1 MKPMLLVLACALPL
15 SAHAAN
21 YVVTKT
27 ADTADGSCDVADC
40 SLREAILAANSG
52 GSTVQVPAGVYRLSI
67 PRLPRGDNAPGDGTN
82 GNLVVNAATTVTG
95 AGQDATIIDARP
107 SIEALGIDR
116 VFSIT
121 NVGHLT
127 ISGVTITGGITGGF
141 GQGGGILNL
150 GGRLTI
156 SDAAVINNVGTF
168 GGGGIAIT
176 NAGLAGVSTITRCEI
191 AENVGGGGA
200 SGGQGG
206 GLLNIQSSVDV
217 FDSTIRDNS
226 ALNTTGGG
234 IMNLDVAARPS
245 PPAILRVIRSTVVGN
260 IAGDPARVSLNEG
273 VGGGIY
279 NSGGRL
285 TLTNSTVT
293 LNEGVGGGIYNNG
306 GLLRLTNST
315 ITGNEA
321 VPSFAPGFGPLLGT
335 GRGGGVA
342 HQLLLGDDPND
353 GTTIVNSTIAYNVAF
368 TGSQLYGSATVGPL
382 RIANTLVA
390 RDGAVGNC
398 ASPSGDTG
406 IDSFGGNISSDAS
419 PCFFDDPRDQVN
431 LDPGL
436 DPMLADNGGPTQ
448 TIALQAGSPAIGEAR
463 PESCPAIDQR
473 SFPRNE
479 NCDVGAYEFAP
490 EAGPT
495 MLALAATA
503 GLAALRHARKD
514 RA

>member
-1 MKPMLLVLACALPL
+1 MKLPL
-15 SAHAAN
+15 LLLIAIASLFPAGARAAN
-21 YVVTKT
+21 FVVTKT
-27 ADTADGSCDVADC
+27 ADTADGVCDADC

-52 GSTVQVPAGVYRLSI
+52 GSTVQIPAGVYRLSI
-67 PRLPRGDNAPGDGTN
+67 PRLPRGDNAAGDGTN
-82 GNLVVNAATTVTG
+82 GNLVVNAAMTVTG

-107 SIEALGIDR
+107 SIEALGVDR
-116 VFSIT
+116 VISIT
-121 NVGHLT
+121 NAGHLT
-127 ISGVTITGGITGGF
+127 ISGVTITGGLTGGF

-156 SDAAVINNVGTF
+156 SDAAVINNTGTF
-168 GGGGIAIT
+168 GGGGIAIA

-191 AENVGGGGA
+191 AENVGGLAAG
-200 SGGQGG
+200 GGQGG

-234 IMNLDVAARPS
+234 IMNLDTQSRPN

-273 VGGGIY
+273 VGGGIH

-285 TLTNSTVT
+285 TVTNSTVAF
-293 LNEGVGGGIYNNG
+293 
-306 GLLRLTNST
+306 
-315 ITGNEA
+315 NEA
-321 VPSFAPGFGPLLGT
+321 IPSFASGFGPLPGT

-342 HQLLLGDDPND
+342 HQLLIGDDPND

-368 TGSQLYGSATVGPL
+368 TGSQLYGSATVAPL

-398 ASPSGDTG
+398 ASPSLETG

-419 PCFFDDPRDQVN
+419 PCFFDDPRDQVDV
-431 LDPGL
+431 DPGL
-436 DPMLADNGGPTQ
+436 DSMLGDNGGPTQ
-448 TIALQAGSPAIGEAR
+448 TIALLEGSAAIGEAR

-490 EAGPT
+490 EAGAT
-495 MLALAATA
+495 ALALTATA
-503 GLAALRHARKD
+503 GLAALRRARRN

>member
-1 MKPMLLVLACALPL
+1 MKITLVLLTVACSFPL
-15 SAHAAN
+15 GAGAAN

-27 ADTADGSCDVADC
+27 ADTADGVCDADC

-52 GSTVQVPAGVYRLSI
+52 GSTVQIPTGVYRLSI

-82 GNLVVNAATTVTG
+82 GNLVVNAGMTVTG

-141 GQGGGILNL
+141 GQGGGILSL

-156 SDAAVINNVGTF
+156 SDAAVIDNTGTF
-168 GGGGIAIT
+168 GGGGIAIA

-234 IMNLDVAARPS
+234 IKNLDVSARPS

-273 VGGGIY
+273 VGGGIH

-285 TLTNSTVT
+285 TVTNSTVAF
-293 LNEGVGGGIYNNG
+293 
-306 GLLRLTNST
+306 
-315 ITGNEA
+315 NEA
-321 VPSFAPGFGPLLGT
+321 IPSHGGEFGPLAGT
-335 GRGGGVA
+335 GRGGGIA
-342 HQLLLGDDPND
+342 HQLLIGDDPND

-398 ASPSGDTG
+398 ASPSGETG

-419 PCFFDDPRDQVN
+419 PCFFDDPRDQVDV
-431 LDPGL
+431 DPGL
-436 DPMLADNGGPTQ
+436 DAMLADNGGPTQ
-448 TIALQAGSPAIGEAR
+448 TIALQGGSPAIGGAR

-479 NCDVGAYEFAP
+479 NCDVGAHEFAP
-490 EAGPT
+490 EASATALG
-495 MLALAATA
+495 LAATA
-503 GLAALRHARKD
+503 GLAALRRCRFHGPHPKELHD
-514 RA
+514 E

>member
-1 MKPMLLVLACALPL
+1 MKFTLLLIALACLFPL
-15 SAHAAN
+15 DARAAN

-27 ADTADGSCDVADC
+27 ADTADGTCDADC

-52 GSTVQVPAGVYRLSI
+52 GSTVQIPAGVYRLSI
-67 PRLPRGDNAPGDGTN
+67 ARLPRGDNAPGDGTN
-82 GNLVVNAATTVTG
+82 GNLVVNAAMTVTG

-107 SIEALGIDR
+107 SIEALGVDR
-116 VFSIT
+116 VISIT
-121 NVGHLT
+121 NAGHLT

-156 SDAAVINNVGTF
+156 SDAAVIDNIGTF
-168 GGGGIAIT
+168 GGGGIAIA

-234 IMNLDVAARPS
+234 IMNIDTQSRPN

-273 VGGGIY
+273 VGGGIS

-285 TLTNSTVT
+285 TVTNSTVAF
-293 LNEGVGGGIYNNG
+293 
-306 GLLRLTNST
+306 
-315 ITGNEA
+315 NEA
-321 VPSFAPGFGPLLGT
+321 IPSFATGFGPLAGT

-342 HQLLLGDDPND
+342 HQLLIGDDPND

-382 RIANTLVA
+382 RVANTLVA

-398 ASPSGDTG
+398 ASPSSETG

-431 LDPGL
+431 VVPGL
-436 DPMLADNGGPTQ
+436 DSMLADNGGPTQ
-448 TIALQAGSPAIGEAR
+448 TIALLGGSPAIGEAR

-490 EAGPT
+490 EAGT
-495 MLALAATA
+495 TALALAATA
-503 GLAALRHARKD
+503 ALAALRRARKD